1 MQFQLTGRL
10 LHKKV
15 MNFFSPKALLE
26 AMTPHTLF
34 ARLSIARKMLLGYML
49 LVVLSVAV
57 VSYALSGLMRL
68 HGLNNGV
75 IRVDVPVQEAADEM
89 LDAIFSQ
96 DAYEKR
102 CLIFMRADIRAL
114 FWKRGKEF
122 DDKLALLKSLPGQER
137 FPLGKIEKLHRRYGD
152 LFAKEMKL
160 VKAGKLDEASELSN
174 KELKSELDQMIKI
187 LKNVSADAKRSQD
200 ANMKKISRL
209 GDSAFITTAA
219 LCVLSIV
226 IGVLASLV
234 VTNHITSSIVKLKV
248 AAGRVAEGDFYV
260 DPHIDA
266 QDEIG
271 SLSEAFRRMG
281 KRLGKLE
288 EMYLD
293 ASPLTR
299 LPGGIAI
306 ENVLKPR
313 IESKHPLAFC
323 LLDLDN
329 FKAFNDHYGYAHGN
343 DVIRETARIIEDA
356 VKSKGSPEDFVGHIG
371 GDDFV
376 VITTPAMMREI
387 SEETIKRFDG
397 RILDFYNQGDR
408 KNGFIFGKTRYG
420 EAMRFPLM
428 TISIAIVTNEQRT
441 LSNPLEIAELAAELK
456 DYAKTIAKSVYV
468 VNKRRTG

>member
-1 MQFQLTGRL
+1 
-10 LHKKV
+10 

-34 ARLSIARKMLLGYML
+34 ARLSIARKMLLGYIL

-57 VSYALSGLMRL
+57 VIYALAGLLRL

-75 IRVDVPVQEAADEM
+75 IRVDVPVQEAADDM
-89 LDAIFSQ
+89 LDAILAQ
-96 DAYEKR
+96 DTYEKR
-102 CLIFMRADIRAL
+102 YLILVRTDVRNL
-114 FWKRGKEF
+114 FWKRGEEF
-122 DDKLALLKSLPGQER
+122 DAKLALLKSLPGQDR
-137 FPLGKIEKLHRRYGD
+137 FLLGKIEKLHRQYGD
-152 LFAKEMKL
+152 LFIKEMRL
-160 VKAGKLDEASELSN
+160 VRAGNLREASALSDH
-174 KELKSELDQMIKI
+174 ELKSNLEQVIES
-187 LKNVSADAKRSQD
+187 LKTLSVEAKRSQE

-209 GDSAFITTAA
+209 GDSAFITTAV
-219 LCVLSIV
+219 LCVLSII

-234 VTNHITSSIVKLKV
+234 VTNHIASSIGKLKV

-260 DPHIDA
+260 DPRIDT

-281 KRLGKLE
+281 QRLGKLE

-306 ENVLKPR
+306 ENVLQR
-313 IESKHPLAFC
+313 RLASEYLFAFC
-323 LLDLDN
+323 VLDLDN

-343 DVIRETARIIEDA
+343 NVIKETARIIEDA
-356 VKSKGSPEDFVGHIG
+356 VKAKGAPEDFVGHIG

-376 VITTPAMMREI
+376 VITTPATMREI
-387 SEETIKRFDG
+387 SEAIVKQFDG
-397 RILDFYNQGDR
+397 RIPDFYDEGDR
-408 KNGFIFGKTRYG
+408 KKGFIFGKTRYG

-428 TISIAIVTNEQRT
+428 TISIAIVTNERHK
-441 LSNPLEIAELAAELK
+441 LSNPIEASELAAELK

-468 VNKRRTG
+468 VDKRRTG

>member
-1 MQFQLTGRL
+1 MD
-10 LHKKV
+10 
-15 MNFFSPKALLE
+15 FFSPKALLE

-49 LVVLSVAV
+49 LVVLTVAV
-57 VSYALSGLMRL
+57 VIYALGGILRL
-68 HGLNNGV
+68 HELNDGI
-75 IRVDVPVQEAADEM
+75 IRVDVPVQEAADDM
-89 LDAIFSQ
+89 LDAILAQ
-96 DAYEKR
+96 DTYEKR
-102 CLIFMRADIRAL
+102 CLVLMRTDVRSL
-114 FWKRGKEF
+114 FWKRSEEF
-122 DDKLALLKSLPGQER
+122 GVKLALLKSLPGQER
-137 FPLGKIEKLHRRYGD
+137 FPLGKIEKHHRRYCD
-152 LFAKEMKL
+152 LFVKEMKL
-160 VKAGKLDEASELSN
+160 VKAGRMDEAQELSN
-174 KELKSELDQMIKI
+174 GELKIKFDQVIKI
-187 LKNVSADAKRSQD
+187 LKNLSADAKRSQD
-200 ANMKKISRL
+200 VNMKKISHL

-234 VTNHITSSIVKLKV
+234 VTNHIASSINKLKV

-260 DPHIDA
+260 DPRIDT

-271 SLSEAFRRMG
+271 SLSRAFRRMG
-281 KRLGKLE
+281 QRLGKLE

-306 ENVLKPR
+306 ENVLKRR
-313 IESKHPLAFC
+313 IESKQPLAFC

-343 DVIRETARIIEDA
+343 DVIRETARIIEDV

-387 SEETIKRFDG
+387 SAETIKRFDG
-397 RILDFYNQGDR
+397 RIPDFYNQGDR

-428 TISIAIVTNEQRT
+428 TISIAIVTNEQHT
-441 LSNPLEIAELAAELK
+441 LSNPLETAELAAELK
-456 DYAKTIAKSVYV
+456 DYAKTIARSVYV